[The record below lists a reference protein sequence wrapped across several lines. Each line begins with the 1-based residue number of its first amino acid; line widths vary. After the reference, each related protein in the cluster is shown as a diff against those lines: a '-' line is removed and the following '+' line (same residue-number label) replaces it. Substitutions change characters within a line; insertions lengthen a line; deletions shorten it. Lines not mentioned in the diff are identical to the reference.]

1 MSISVRLD
9 KELEQALRIQVARDE
24 IALSDFIRE
33 AIKEKLARAETA
45 VTPYELGKNSFGK
58 YSSGQ
63 SELSANRKKLIRERL
78 HAQHRRR

>member
-9 KELEQALRIQVARDE
+9 QELEQALRIQAARAEVA
-24 IALSDFIRE
+24 ISDFIRE
-33 AIKEKLARAETA
+33 AIKEKLARMDSAA
-45 VTPYELGKNSFGK
+45 SPYELGKDSFGK

-78 HAQHRRR
+78 HAQHRR

>member
-9 KELEQALRIQVARDE
+9 QELEQALRIQAARAEVA
-24 IALSDFIRE
+24 ISDFIRE
-33 AIKEKLARAETA
+33 AIKEKLARMESAA
-45 VTPYELGKNSFGK
+45 SPYELGKDSFGK

-78 HAQHRRR
+78 HAQHRR

>member
-9 KELEQALRIQVARDE
+9 KELEQALRIQAARAEVA
-24 IALSDFIRE
+24 ISDFIRE
-33 AIKEKLARAETA
+33 AIKEKLARMESAA
-45 VTPYELGKNSFGK
+45 SPYELGKDSFGK

-78 HAQHRRR
+78 HAQHRR

>member
-9 KELEQALRIQVARDE
+9 KELEQTLRIQAARAEVA
-24 IALSDFIRE
+24 ISDFIRE
-33 AIKEKLARAETA
+33 AIKEKLARMELAA
-45 VTPYELGKNSFGK
+45 SPYELGKDSFGK

-78 HAQHRRR
+78 HAQHRR